1 MTEGDA
7 GPDKGQRARLLAGR
21 ISCFIGLLFGV
32 VQIAAALPGDGITAS
47 AGALGIAFCI
57 LGYYLDARKL
67 ATATVFL
74 CTAAILFGLAGG

>member
-7 GPDKGQRARLLAGR
+7 GPDKVRRARLIAGG
-21 ISCFIGLLFGV
+21 ISCLIGLIFGV
-32 VQIAAALPGDGITAS
+32 VQTFAALAGDGITTS

-57 LGYYLDARKL
+57 LGHYLDARKL

-74 CTAAILFGLAGG
+74 CTAAILFGLAGS